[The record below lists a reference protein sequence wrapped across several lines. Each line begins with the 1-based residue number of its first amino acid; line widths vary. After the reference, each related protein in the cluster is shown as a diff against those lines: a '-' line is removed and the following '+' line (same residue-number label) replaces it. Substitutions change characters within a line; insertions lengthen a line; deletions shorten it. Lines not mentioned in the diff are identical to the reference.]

1 MNKKQEILKNICK
14 KNKGKLDSISRDEA
28 QVTKEISEIENTII
42 DIKNF
47 KLSIIKIILTRLLLV
62 ITINLLI
69 MIYVYISKG
78 DNYLTFNKMISVNIL
93 LLIIY
98 LPDTLIHIKDKI
110 LIKKNNSLHNL
121 ENTLIEKKHLLAK
134 LKKEKQ
140 TIHNNI
146 IAIERNKINI
156 QENWN
161 KYNTINYLAK

>member
-1 MNKKQEILKNICK
+1 MNKKQEILKIICK

-78 DNYLTFNKMISVNIL
+78 NNYLTFNKMISVNIL

-98 LPDTLIHIKDKI
+98 LPDTLIHIKNKI

-161 KYNTINYLAK
+161 KYNTINYLTK

>member
-62 ITINLLI
+62 ITINLLV

-78 DNYLTFNKMISVNIL
+78 NNYLTFNKMISVNIL

-110 LIKKNNSLHNL
+110 LIKK
-121 ENTLIEKKHLLAK
+121 
-134 LKKEKQ
+134 
-140 TIHNNI
+140 I
-146 IAIERNKINI
+146 ILYII
-156 QENWN
+156 
-161 KYNTINYLAK
+161 

>member
-14 KNKGKLDSISRDEA
+14 KNKGKLDSISRGET
-28 QVTKEISEIENTII
+28 QVTKEISEIENIII

-62 ITINLLI
+62 ITINLLV

-78 DNYLTFNKMISVNIL
+78 NNYLTFNKMISVNIL

-98 LPDTLIHIKDKI
+98 LPDTLIHIKNKI

>member
-14 KNKGKLDSISRDEA
+14 KNKGKLESISRSES
-28 QVTKEISEIENTII
+28 QVTKEISELENTII

-62 ITINLLI
+62 TTINLLV

-78 DNYLTFNKMISVNIL
+78 NNYLTFNKMSSVNIL

-161 KYNTINYLAK
+161 KYNTINYLTK

>member
-1 MNKKQEILKNICK
+1 MQ

-78 DNYLTFNKMISVNIL
+78 NNYLTFNKMISVNIL

-161 KYNTINYLAK
+161 KYNTINYLTK

>member
-62 ITINLLI
+62 TTINLLV

-78 DNYLTFNKMISVNIL
+78 NNYLTFNKMSSVNIL

>member
-28 QVTKEISEIENTII
+28 QVTKEISELENTII

-62 ITINLLI
+62 TTINLLV

-78 DNYLTFNKMISVNIL
+78 NNYLTFNKMISVNIL

-98 LPDTLIHIKDKI
+98 LPDTLIHIKNKI

-161 KYNTINYLAK
+161 KYNTINYLTK

>member
-28 QVTKEISEIENTII
+28 QVTKEISELENTII

-62 ITINLLI
+62 ITINLLV

-78 DNYLTFNKMISVNIL
+78 NNYLTFNKMISVNIL

>member
-14 KNKGKLDSISRDEA
+14 KNKGKLDSISRDEV

-62 ITINLLI
+62 ITINLLV

-78 DNYLTFNKMISVNIL
+78 NNYLTFKKMISVNIL

-161 KYNTINYLAK
+161 KYNAINYLAK

>member
-14 KNKGKLDSISRDEA
+14 KNKGKLESISRSES
-28 QVTKEISEIENTII
+28 QVTKEISELENTII

-62 ITINLLI
+62 ITINLLV

>member
-62 ITINLLI
+62 ITINLLV

-78 DNYLTFNKMISVNIL
+78 NNYLTFNKMISVNIL

-161 KYNTINYLAK
+161 KYNTINYLTK

>member
-62 ITINLLI
+62 ITINLLV
-69 MIYVYISKG
+69 MIYVYINKG
-78 DNYLTFNKMISVNIL
+78 NNYLTFNKMISVNIL

-161 KYNTINYLAK
+161 KYNTINYLTK

>member
-14 KNKGKLDSISRDEA
+14 KNKGKLDSISRGEA
-28 QVTKEISEIENTII
+28 QVTKEISEIENIII

-62 ITINLLI
+62 ITINLLV
-69 MIYVYISKG
+69 MIYVYKSKG
-78 DNYLTFNKMISVNIL
+78 NNYLTFNKMISVNIL

-98 LPDTLIHIKDKI
+98 LPDTLIHIKNKI

>member
-78 DNYLTFNKMISVNIL
+78 NNYLTFNKMIYVNIL

>member
-62 ITINLLI
+62 ITINLLV

-78 DNYLTFNKMISVNIL
+78 NNYLTFNKMISVNIL

-121 ENTLIEKKHLLAK
+121 ENTLIEKKHLLEK

>member
-28 QVTKEISEIENTII
+28 QVTKEISELENTII

-78 DNYLTFNKMISVNIL
+78 NNYLTFNKMISVNIL

-161 KYNTINYLAK
+161 KYNTINYLTK

>member
-62 ITINLLI
+62 TTINLLV

-78 DNYLTFNKMISVNIL
+78 NNYLTFNKMISVNIL

-161 KYNTINYLAK
+161 KYNTINYLTK

>member
-28 QVTKEISEIENTII
+28 QVTKEISEIENIII

-62 ITINLLI
+62 ITINLLV
-69 MIYVYISKG
+69 MIYVYKSKG
-78 DNYLTFNKMISVNIL
+78 NNYLTFNKMISVNIL

-98 LPDTLIHIKDKI
+98 LPDTLIHIKNKI

>member
-28 QVTKEISEIENTII
+28 QITKEISEIENTII

-62 ITINLLI
+62 ITINLLA

-78 DNYLTFNKMISVNIL
+78 NNYLTFNKMISVNIL

>member
-14 KNKGKLDSISRDEA
+14 KNKGKLESISRSEA
-28 QVTKEISEIENTII
+28 QVTKEISELENTII

-62 ITINLLI
+62 TTINLLV

-78 DNYLTFNKMISVNIL
+78 NNYLTFNKMSSVNIL

-98 LPDTLIHIKDKI
+98 LPDTLIHIKNKI

-121 ENTLIEKKHLLAK
+121 ENTLIEKKHHLTK

-161 KYNTINYLAK
+161 KYNAINYLAK

>member
-14 KNKGKLDSISRDEA
+14 KNKGKLDSISRDET
-28 QVTKEISEIENTII
+28 QVTKEISEIENIII

-62 ITINLLI
+62 ITINLLV

-78 DNYLTFNKMISVNIL
+78 NNYLTFNKMISVNIL

-98 LPDTLIHIKDKI
+98 LPDTLIHIKNKI

>member
-14 KNKGKLDSISRDEA
+14 KNKGKLDSISIDEA

-62 ITINLLI
+62 ITINLLV

-78 DNYLTFNKMISVNIL
+78 NNYLTFNKMISVNIL

>member
-14 KNKGKLDSISRDEA
+14 KNKGKLDRISRDEA

-62 ITINLLI
+62 ITINLLV

-78 DNYLTFNKMISVNIL
+78 NNYLTFNKMISVNIL

>member
-1 MNKKQEILKNICK
+1 MNKKQEMLKNICK

-62 ITINLLI
+62 ITINLLA

-78 DNYLTFNKMISVNIL
+78 NNYLTFNKMISVNIL

>member
-78 DNYLTFNKMISVNIL
+78 NNYLTFNKMISVNIL

-161 KYNTINYLAK
+161 KYNTLN

>member
-78 DNYLTFNKMISVNIL
+78 NNYLTFNKMISVNIL

-121 ENTLIEKKHLLAK
+121 ENTLIEKEHLLAK

-161 KYNTINYLAK
+161 KYNTINYLTK

>member
-62 ITINLLI
+62 TTINLLV

-78 DNYLTFNKMISVNIL
+78 NNYLTFNKMISVNIL

-161 KYNTINYLAK
+161 KYNAINYLAK

>member
-28 QVTKEISEIENTII
+28 QVTKEISKIENTII

-78 DNYLTFNKMISVNIL
+78 NNYLTFNKMISVNIL

-161 KYNTINYLAK
+161 KYNTINYLTK

>member
-78 DNYLTFNKMISVNIL
+78 NNYLTFNKMISVNIL

-110 LIKKNNSLHNL
+110 LIKKNNSIHNL

>member
-62 ITINLLI
+62 ITINLLA

-78 DNYLTFNKMISVNIL
+78 NNYLTFNKMISVNIL

>member
-14 KNKGKLDSISRDEA
+14 KNKGKLDSISIDEA

-62 ITINLLI
+62 ITINLLV
-69 MIYVYISKG
+69 MIYVYINKG
-78 DNYLTFNKMISVNIL
+78 NNYLTFNKMISVNIL

-161 KYNTINYLAK
+161 KYNTINYLTK

>member
-14 KNKGKLDSISRDEA
+14 KNKGKLDSISIDEA

-62 ITINLLI
+62 ITINLLV

-78 DNYLTFNKMISVNIL
+78 NNYLTFNKMISVNIL

-161 KYNTINYLAK
+161 KYNTINYLTK

>member
-14 KNKGKLDSISRDEA
+14 KNKEKLDSISRDEA

-62 ITINLLI
+62 ITINLLV

-78 DNYLTFNKMISVNIL
+78 NNYLTFNKMISVNIL

>member
-14 KNKGKLDSISRDEA
+14 KNKGKLESISRSES
-28 QVTKEISEIENTII
+28 QVTKEISELENTII

-62 ITINLLI
+62 ITINLLV

-78 DNYLTFNKMISVNIL
+78 NNYLTFNKMISVNIL

>member
-28 QVTKEISEIENTII
+28 QVTKEISEIENIII

-62 ITINLLI
+62 ITINLLV

-78 DNYLTFNKMISVNIL
+78 NNYLTFNKMIFVNIL
-93 LLIIY
+93 LLI
-98 LPDTLIHIKDKI
+98 I

>member
-78 DNYLTFNKMISVNIL
+78 NNYLTFNKMISVNIL

-161 KYNTINYLAK
+161 KYNTINYLTK

>member
-28 QVTKEISEIENTII
+28 QITKEISEIENTII

-62 ITINLLI
+62 ITINLLV

-78 DNYLTFNKMISVNIL
+78 NNYLTFNKMISVNIL

>member
-78 DNYLTFNKMISVNIL
+78 NNYLTFNKMISVNIL

>member
-14 KNKGKLDSISRDEA
+14 KNKGKLESISRSES
-28 QVTKEISEIENTII
+28 QVTKEISEIEHIII

-62 ITINLLI
+62 TTINLLV

-78 DNYLTFNKMISVNIL
+78 NNYLTFNKMSSVNIL

-134 LKKEKQ
+134 LKKEK
-140 TIHNNI
+140 N
-146 IAIERNKINI
+146 RGDR
-156 QENWN
+156 
-161 KYNTINYLAK
+161 

>member
-14 KNKGKLDSISRDEA
+14 KNKGKLDSISIDEA

-78 DNYLTFNKMISVNIL
+78 NNYLTFNKMISVNIL